1 MNSTNLKKTN
11 ILGKTLPEM
20 EELLVNL
27 GQKSYRAKQ
36 ILKWIHQRGICNFDD
51 MTDLSKELRNIMQD
65 NFIIEAP
72 KISYEELSEDGT
84 KKWILD
90 VGNQDSVEMVLIPE
104 GKRATLCVS
113 SQVGCAI
120 NCSFCATGKQGFSRN
135 LEVSEIIGQVWLAAN
150 SYGIPRTANDK
161 NITNVVMMGMGEP
174 LHNFDPVVSAMN
186 IMLDENA
193 YGLSKRKVTLST
205 SGLVPEINKLGKV
218 SDVSLTI
225 SLHAPNDELRNI
237 LVPVNKKYPIQ
248 LLLDAVKNYVDG
260 CNDRRITTIEYILID
275 KVNDTLELAK
285 ELADLLTQIKCK
297 INLIPFNE
305 FNESDYLQPS
315 GNRIRKF
322 KDYLVKRGYVTTIR
336 STRGDDIMA
345 ACGQLVGQVN
355 DKTRRK
361 ERIQRA
367 KIEAQSISVSYTHLT
382 LPTKRIV

>member
-1 MNSTNLKKTN
+1 MSSLSVLQLSKMNSTTFKKTN

-20 EELLVNL
+20 EELLFNL
-27 GQKSYRAKQ
+27 GQKPYRAKQ
-36 ILKWIHQRGICNFDD
+36 ILKWIHQRGISNFYD
-51 MTDLSKELRNIMQD
+51 MTDLSKELRSVMKD
-65 NFIIEAP
+65 NFVIEAP
-72 KISYEELSEDGT
+72 NISYEELSEDGT

-90 VGNQDSVEMVLIPE
+90 VGNQDSIEMVLIPE
-104 GKRATLCVS
+104 GKRVTLCVS

-135 LEVSEIIGQVWLAAN
+135 LDVSEIIGQIWLAAN
-150 SYGIPRTANDK
+150 SYGVPRTGNDK

-205 SGLVPEINKLGKV
+205 SGLVPEINKLSKV

-225 SLHAPNDELRNI
+225 SLHAPNDELRNT

-248 LLLDAVKNYVDG
+248 LLLDAVKDYVEG
-260 CNDRRITTIEYILID
+260 CDDRRITTIEYILID

-305 FNESDYLQPS
+305 FDESDYLQPS

-367 KIEAQSISVSYTHLT
+367 KIEAQSI
-382 LPTKRIV
+382 